1 MNRKLLIA
9 SALACLALLGC
20 KREAPAPDAAP
31 EAAVPQAAAPVAS
44 ATTSQAATPD
54 LAGAGVEPNAAG
66 FSSKAFAGTFHGALP
81 CADCPG
87 IDETLELKPDGSFR
101 LTDVYRDRPA
111 ATRDVA
117 GSWTSEEN
125 DSRIRLD
132 PNSKGEEDRV
142 FTIVSNDQLDA
153 VGSDG
158 KPLPGPAQRL
168 TRGN

>member
-1 MNRKLLIA
+1 MNHKPLVA
-9 SALACLALLGC
+9 SALLCLALVGC
-20 KREAPAPDAAP
+20 KREETPAVAPP
-31 EAAVPQAAAPVAS
+31 EVVAQPATAPVAS
-44 ATTSQAATPD
+44 ATASRSATPD

-66 FSSKAFAGTFHGALP
+66 FSSKAFAGTFHGTLP

-111 ATRDVA
+111 GTHEVA
-117 GSWTSEEN
+117 GSWTSEAD

-132 PNSKGEEDRV
+132 PNSKGEDDRT
-142 FTIVSNDQLDA
+142 FSIVSNDELAA

>member
-9 SALACLALLGC
+9 SALVCLALLGC
-20 KREAPAPDAAP
+20 KREAPTPTAP
-31 EAAVPQAAAPVAS
+31 EAAAPADS
-44 ATTSQAATPD
+44 ATTSRAAMPD

-66 FSSKAFAGTFHGALP
+66 FSSKAFAGTFHGTLP

-111 ATRDVA
+111 GTHDVA

-132 PNSKGEEDRV
+132 PNSKGEDDRV
-142 FTIVSNDQLDA
+142 FTIVSNDELDA

>member
-9 SALACLALLGC
+9 SALVSMALLGC
-20 KREAPAPDAAP
+20 KRETPTPVSPEAAAP
-31 EAAVPQAAAPVAS
+31 EGAAPAAS
-44 ATTSQAATPD
+44 ATTTRAGTPD

-66 FSSKAFAGTFHGALP
+66 FGSKAFAGTFHGALP

-101 LTDVYRDRPA
+101 LTDVYRDRPD
-111 ATRDVA
+111 ATHDTA

-132 PNSKGEEDRV
+132 PNSKGEVDRV
-142 FTIVSNDQLDA
+142 FTIVSNDELDA